1 MSCMPRNCNY
11 SSSSFLPPPHPNLT
25 SSTRAFAVQI
35 NTVNSASIPPAL
47 KASSVPTARTNARIA
62 RKSGMADYLLAKR
75 QTGAREDPEGIG
87 SPMLA
92 PPRVRELI
100 VFRSQHLRDGPQGV

>member
-11 SSSSFLPPPHPNLT
+11 SSSSFLPSSPPQPNIH
-25 SSTRAFAVQI
+25 TRAFAVQI

-47 KASSVPTARTNARIA
+47 RASSVPTARTNARIA
-62 RKSGMADYLLAKR
+62 RKSGMADYLLANR

-100 VFRSQHLRDGPQGV
+100 VFRSQHPRDGPQGV